1 MTDQVKEDE
10 TLEELQ
16 IRSASWYRQKLKYT
30 QIIYETNEE
39 THVANITLNILDDI
53 VLNVF
58 DYFLLNIVGRSLVA

>member
-16 IRSASWYRQKLKYT
+16 IRSASWYKQKLKYT

-39 THVANITLNILDDI
+39 TALRQKPNRKAVKAQTLLCLFYYMIRL
-53 VLNVF
+53 
-58 DYFLLNIVGRSLVA
+58 AH